1 MNMFL
6 RIEKAPDPTPIKVI
20 LVFIFALTAA
30 FLVAGGIFAIYGL
43 NPVQNLGFVLQRV
56 LGSSHGWSEIVRH
69 ATPLMVVGLGMLAGG
84 RAQFWNLGAEGQML
98 VAAIAASGIALF
110 IDLPSPVILPVMFAI
125 GGLVAGLWA
134 LIPCLLKAKLG
145 ISEIITGLMMN
156 YIAANLVD
164 WLIQGPWR
172 GVSTMGYSYTDT
184 FQSGAWL
191 PLIPTTRVHWP
202 TTVCGICLAIILHFL
217 LFHTRLGFNI
227 RVQGENPSAGH
238 YAGLRPARIFFWV
251 GLIAGGMVGIAG
263 VGEVAGVHH
272 KLLAPQQ
279 ITLGYGF
286 TSVIV
291 ALLARGEP
299 LYVLGSSLLLGMILA
314 SSDVITVVLHLPM
327 AVTNIFTGLILYSV
341 VSADFF
347 LHYRIVFQHHPSSRR
362 LKLPGARSRDASIA

>member
-1 MNMFL
+1 MFI
-6 RIEKAPDPTPIKVI
+6 RIEKAPEPTPVKVI
-20 LVFIFALTAA
+20 GVFILALTAA
-30 FLVAGGIFAIYGL
+30 LLVAGGLFSVYGL
-43 NPVQNLGFVLQRV
+43 NPLQNLGIVWQRTF
-56 LGSSHGWSEIVRH
+56 GNSHGWSEIVRH

-98 VAAIAASGIALF
+98 VAAITASGIALF
-110 IDLPSPVILPVMFAI
+110 VDLPAPLVLPVMFLL
-125 GGLVAGLWA
+125 GGLAAGLWA

-156 YIAANLVD
+156 YVAANLVD

-172 GVSTMGYSYTDT
+172 GAATMGYSYTDT
-184 FQSGAWL
+184 FPKYAWL
-191 PLIPTTRVHWP
+191 PLIPSTRVHWP
-202 TTVCGICLAIILHFL
+202 TTVCGIALAITLHFL

-227 RVQGENPSAGH
+227 RVLGENPIAGR
-238 YAGLRPARIFFWV
+238 YVGLRAVRIFFWV
-251 GLIAGGMVGIAG
+251 GVLAGGMAGVAG

-286 TSVIV
+286 ASVIV

-314 SSDVITVVLHLPM
+314 SSDVITVVLHLPA
-327 AVTNIFTGLILYSV
+327 AVTNIFTGLILYFV

-347 LHYRIVFQHHPSSRR
+347 LHYRVRFERR
-362 LKLPGARSRDASIA
+362 YRRELETANC